1 MTSDMMVI
9 CKEDGSSYDNGGVG
23 AVFICECSMGNPE
36 DEFGEWFQDRFCG
49 APSVIKQM
57 AGNKEHYYTK
67 VTVSDVVAVHHALMS
82 SWKMNTSTNKEELYK
97 YIHGHAGKH
106 ISTENW

>member
-1 MTSDMMVI
+1 MMVI
-9 CKEDGSSYDNGGVG
+9 CKEDDSSYTGINDSL
-23 AVFICECSMGNPE
+23 AVFICECSMGEPQ
-36 DEFGEWFQDRFCG
+36 DEFGEWFQDRFGG
-49 APSVIKQM
+49 APSIIKQM
-57 AGNKEHYYTK
+57 TGNKEHYYTK